1 MRFSYVPRT
10 DLYILQERLSTNVS
24 NQSFFIYQLMRKRTA
39 LKRILQFTLKQLL
52 HLDIWLAVHHSITFL
67 L

>member
-52 HLDIWLAVHHSITFL
+52 HVSV
-67 L
+67 